1 MAKKSSTDN
10 EIDKNSDS
18 GNKKSESS
26 KNSDTNK
33 NSIEDFQS
41 YVKDSFGE
49 LKKIHWPTRKQA
61 TAETIVVLITVV
73 FLTSLVYLIDNSLSW
88 LFSLIYEQ

>member
-10 EIDKNSDS
+10 EIEKNSDS
-18 GNKKSESS
+18 GNKKPNSG
-26 KNSDTNK
+26 KNSDTKK
-33 NSIEDFQS
+33 NSIEDLKKYF
-41 YVKDSFGE
+41 KDSFAE
-49 LKKIHWPTRKQA
+49 LKKIHWPSRKQV

-88 LFSLIYEQ
+88 LFSFVYEQ